1 MKKNSTTNQSTEEQ
15 KKEELKDEIR
25 SYLNKYENIKNSKN
39 FTYRQ
44 KDILSLMLF
53 RGNGQDEG
61 FTMGYK
67 HIMDIFGYSRSTIS
81 ATIGMLKDYNFISV
95 EKGHTGVN
103 SKYTLNYDAM
113 KSFKSSST
121 EFDSEIEQD
130 KTSKNRQ
137 DKQKQTRQDKTS
149 KRTNKVTDNQIDTQV
164 LSNKSDKLDI
174 IIELLKQNLNIN
186 NNININLN
194 YIRNIISNN
203 NNTEGNNTRDQEKKK
218 NISTVNLEI
227 LKENSKDENSNDE
240 IIPSGMKDSSE
251 DNDNISKVKSSNNEN
266 PDNENNIP
274 SESRIPSDEGNI
286 SDNEN
291 PSDYPPLDVDGFFE
305 DSNSTEYRNNENL
318 NEENETSMDENSKA
332 NGSSKED
339 GGLSEDKNPSDENP
353 SKTNENP
360 EDDEMDCSVF
370 GDSNSTDED
379 KDKDNDKWYESS
391 RSAKSDNHENGMFT
405 NLISELTSNENPEDN
420 EISNDNNSKTSEN
433 MKKTNNKTNT
443 IPSEVKNPS
452 DENPKANENL
462 NAFGKLQSFRDLK
475 TGRIDGYQFN
485 SYDNLNDSRDYSKS
499 FHASVLCLNLE
510 PSELKA
516 SVSDTGTW
524 GMLSRKDGV
533 YSFIPSNVVPSYAPN
548 NTPQASKTSEVD
560 NHTAEG
566 EKVAPVQS
574 PIANK
579 ASEGNTDTTADNKKD
594 EKATEMPNADEKN
607 AEVDN
612 YTVNTEIT
620 AGNSIKMRTEPS
632 DEKIDTPTDE
642 KKDEKTAEI
651 PSDNNKEAE
660 SQSNDNNAPQASKTS
675 EVGSNTTNI
684 KKIDSTQSQNA
695 NKASNAGVL
704 DGLDGETKAMIEELM
719 KRDTA
724 KKVTP
729 MGRDYFKGA
738 PDRWKEIH
746 LKCAYA
752 GGNNGDLLTIE
763 EAIENYSSYE
773 SPRLHLDAIRT
784 YAEEI
789 CKRMRNVLADN
800 VITQEQF
807 NAFSDVFKFKSEG
820 YKAACAE
827 DFKKNKPT
835 TESEKWMYNWIYKKK
850 NIKN

>member
-1 MKKNSTTNQSTEEQ
+1 MKKNSKTNQSTEEQ

-25 SYLNKYENIKNSKN
+25 SYLNKYENIKDSKN

-149 KRTNKVTDNQIDTQV
+149 KRANKITDNQIDTQV

-174 IIELLKQNLNIN
+174 IIELLKQTLNIN

-194 YIRNIISNN
+194 NIRNIISNN
-203 NNTEGNNTRDQEKKK
+203 NNTEEYNTRDQNIKEK
-218 NISTVNLEI
+218 STTGNLEK
-227 LKENSKDENSNDE
+227 LKENSNDE
-240 IIPSGMKDSSE
+240 IFNDE
-251 DNDNISKVKSSNNEN
+251 DIQRENESLNEIENTSKVESSKDEISN
-266 PDNENNIP
+266 
-274 SESRIPSDEGNI
+274 ESRISSDEGNI

-318 NEENETSMDENSKA
+318 NEENENSKENENPSNT

-353 SKTNENP
+353 
-360 EDDEMDCSVF
+360 EDNEMDCSVF

-405 NLISELTSNENPEDN
+405 NLISELTSNENSKAN

-443 IPSEVKNPS
+443 IPSDGKNPS

-510 PSELKA
+510 PSDLNKV
-516 SVSDTGTW
+516 SVSDTGVW
-524 GMLSRKDGV
+524 GILNRTNGV
-533 YSFIPSNVVPSYAPN
+533 YSFIPSNVGTSYAPN
-548 NTPQASKTSEVD
+548 NALQGDETSKVD

-566 EKVAPVQS
+566 EIIAPVQ
-574 PIANK
+574 PQNTNK
-579 ASEGNTDTTADNKKD
+579 PSEGNNDTTADNKKD
-594 EKATEMPNADEKN
+594 EKATETVYVDEN
-607 AEVDN
+607 TDEVDN
-612 YTVNTEIT
+612 HTTDEDIT
-620 AGNSIKMRTEPS
+620 AGNSVKMRPEPS
-632 DEKIDTPTDE
+632 D
-642 KKDEKTAEI
+642 
-651 PSDNNKEAE
+651 
-660 SQSNDNNAPQASKTS
+660 
-675 EVGSNTTNI
+675 SNTTNTE
-684 KKIDSTQSQNA
+684 KVAPEQSQIA

-704 DGLDGETKAMIEELM
+704 DGLDGKTKTMIEELM
-719 KRDTA
+719 KRDAA

-827 DFKKNKPT
+827 EFKKNKPT
-835 TESEKWMYNWIYKKK
+835 TESEKWMYNWIYKKNKK
-850 NIKN
+850 NVKN